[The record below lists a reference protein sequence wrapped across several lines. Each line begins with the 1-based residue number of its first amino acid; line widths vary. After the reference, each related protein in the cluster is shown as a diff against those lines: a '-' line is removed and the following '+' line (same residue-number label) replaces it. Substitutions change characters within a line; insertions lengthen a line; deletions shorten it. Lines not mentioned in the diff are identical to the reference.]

1 MFIKTFDECTTIHSI
16 VFIFIFQTAMRVF
29 EYLSASE
36 APDAFAFEYLIKALR
51 YRC

>member
-1 MFIKTFDECTTIHSI
+1 MLTDCNLHALSAALYFS
-16 VFIFIFQTAMRVF
+16 QTAMRVF

-51 YRC
+51 